1 MSGESSYPQQQIL
14 EGKMFALLSY
24 LTILCIIPLVL
35 KRDNPFALMHGKQG
49 LVLFIA
55 EVGVFIASIILP
67 WPLVKV
73 LYFILGLLSIWGI
86 IESLRGRFVRMPLIA
101 DIADKIIL

>member
-1 MSGESSYPQQQIL
+1 MPQNPPYPQQQIL
-14 EGKMFALLSY
+14 EGKIFALLSY

-35 KRDNPFALMHGKQG
+35 KRDNPFVLMHGKQG

-67 WPLVKV
+67 WPLIKV

-86 IESLRGRFVRMPLIA
+86 IESLRGRFVRMPFIA

>member
-1 MSGESSYPQQQIL
+1 MSDGSSYPQQQIL
-14 EGKMFALLSY
+14 EGKIFALLSY

-35 KRDNPFALMHGKQG
+35 KRDNPFVLTHGKQG

-55 EVGVFIASIILP
+55 EVGIFIASIILP
-67 WPLVKV
+67 WPLIKV

-86 IESLRGRFVRMPLIA
+86 IESLRGRFVKMPFIA